1 LKGNVFPLGIE
12 EHLLSKGTL
21 LFSLLAND
29 FTLGLIDGYVSS
41 RVQRSIGFLVGK
53 MKKIS
58 CEIKTQMICFTYSNF
73 SVKEFGC
80 GRTKFLHS
88 IDTHDGNRQTGVE
101 FMLHDVDFLAAQVGS

>member
-1 LKGNVFPLGIE
+1 
-12 EHLLSKGTL
+12 
-21 LFSLLAND
+21 
-29 FTLGLIDGYVSS
+29 
-41 RVQRSIGFLVGK
+41 
-53 MKKIS
+53 
-58 CEIKTQMICFTYSNF
+58 MICFTYSNF